1 MQSIMLNDVLYKA
14 LVAAFGSVVVDNQG
28 VGADIIISERNGIP
42 DWHLPK
48 GDECGEHGEQYRVNC
63 PFCRGRDGEP
73 DYKHHLYISYLSFAR
88 PNVYGTTFPQGR
100 LYAHCFRCD
109 AMKDPLKRAELEFRI
124 QAGMS
129 CVSPEEDTAV
139 VNMSAELPK
148 SREELYTVSTDV
160 TLEGVKTWLPDFH
173 LCTDGMDPD
182 VEEYLDGR
190 DIDCNMMSEF
200 SIGWGAVKTPRIGR
214 LLKGG
219 VPWIIVPVIM
229 NGELKGVQARCPD
242 KFITSEDDIKY
253 WTHPSMRKSTVV
265 YNLDRARQFGVGV
278 VCEGVFDVFK
288 VGGPGV
294 CIFGKNLSTAQRNLL
309 NTIGKGLILLPDT
322 DKHKDF
328 DTVADAQKMAS
339 EWNARNVFQYGVHV
353 VVLPE
358 KDAGAMSRG
367 DVWTNIMA
375 QLPQDSSM
383 FHYVSKY
390 VLSRI

>member
-1 MQSIMLNDVLYKA
+1 
-14 LVAAFGSVVVDNQG
+14 
-28 VGADIIISERNGIP
+28 
-42 DWHLPK
+42 
-48 GDECGEHGEQYRVNC
+48 
-63 PFCRGRDGEP
+63 
-73 DYKHHLYISYLSFAR
+73 
-88 PNVYGTTFPQGR
+88 
-100 LYAHCFRCD
+100 
-109 AMKDPLKRAELEFRI
+109 
-124 QAGMS
+124 
-129 CVSPEEDTAV
+129 
-139 VNMSAELPK
+139 
-148 SREELYTVSTDV
+148 
-160 TLEGVKTWLPDFH
+160 
-173 LCTDGMDPD
+173 
-182 VEEYLDGR
+182 
-190 DIDCNMMSEF
+190 
-200 SIGWGAVKTPRIGR
+200 
-214 LLKGG
+214 
-219 VPWIIVPVIM
+219 
-229 NGELKGVQARCPD
+229 
-242 KFITSEDDIKY
+242 
-253 WTHPSMRKSTVV
+253 MRKSTVV